1 MKKKFKKI
9 LSLVTVVT
17 LLVSMLSFWA
27 IPASAQESGV
37 VSPGGSI
44 NMPYYTYYYE
54 VVLTEFTTTG
64 WSDVSLNIP
73 QSGTVIIQS
82 FGPGGGYAPRLRLL
96 DSSGSTVLCQDTPRD
111 FKQKGHGYQTLLSFN
126 NDSYGSYVLRIKAAS
141 SYDVRLSITVVE
153 DEFLDGTVSEYEDIP
168 YLENGSITR
177 RFYYDTAAMVALYQ
191 PTEDGLH
198 QIDTFGNGFDGIRC
212 FLMDPTTTEIY
223 DILEFSGENYFRV
236 NLDDA
241 VTYYVVVFVPIVQ
254 IDDGDDPFIEIDYAD
269 ITVSIVP
276 CS

>member
-27 IPASAQESGV
+27 IPASAVQGYDV

-44 NMPYYTYYYE
+44 DMPYYTYYYE
-54 VVLTEFTTTG
+54 FVLTGFTTTG

-111 FKQKGHGYQTLLSFN
+111 FKQKGHDVQTLLSFN
-126 NDSYGSYVLRIKAAS
+126 NNENGNYVLRIKASS
-141 SYDVRLSITVVE
+141 SYNVRLSITVVE

-177 RFYYDTAAMVALYQ
+177 RFYYDTAAMVVRYQ
-191 PTEDGLH
+191 PRDDQDLFTVY
-198 QIDTFGNGFDGIRC
+198 TSGFAAMKC
-212 FLMDPTTTEIY
+212 FVLKPTTTTVY
-223 DILEFSGENYFRV
+223 DIIEIQGEGSIVVPSEENG
-236 NLDDA
+236 
-241 VTYYVVVFVPIVQ
+241 VTYYVVVFIPIGN
-254 IDDGDDPFIEIDYAD
+254 GDDPFIDIEYAD
-269 ITVSIVP
+269 LTVAIG
-276 CS
+276 